1 MDLLNSLQVKSSEKV
16 LKGMIWSTVNG
27 ATVCFKSEI
36 CVFEKVKIHCVY
48 KEKKKKKKKSNF
60 VVIFSTHFA
69 VLTTRPIILN

>member
-36 CVFEKVKIHCVY
+36 CVFERVKIHY
-48 KEKKKKKKKSNF
+48 LFKKKERKKKSNF

>member
-36 CVFEKVKIHCVY
+36 CVFERVKIHSKIVDI
-48 KEKKKKKKKSNF
+48 EP
-60 VVIFSTHFA
+60 FSTL
-69 VLTTRPIILN
+69 VKNNI